1 MYVEYLEDVEEATV
15 CYCAV
20 QAYNEAIQV
29 ARKQDREDLVETVIV
44 PHALAQAE
52 TYQKEMA
59 EKEGKLQR
67 VVDRLLTLRKSKKQE
82 SEQLED
88 GNDASSV
95 WSMASNTSGI
105 TAITGMTSFLQEA
118 SDQGAQSLL
127 AVTPADIAALSRRAD
142 NTSIHAKRSIK
153 MMRFGTNETPAPAP
167 EKKKKQR
174 IRAGSAQEEEAL
186 NKMISLIMDCQPLYE
201 EINQLEQVLD
211 SEGKRE
217 EAEALREQ
225 VNLHKECLAKAKERL
240 GEDLGVC

>member
-1 MYVEYLEDVEEATV
+1 M
-15 CYCAV
+15 
-20 QAYNEAIQV
+20 
-29 ARKQDREDLVETVIV
+29 
-44 PHALAQAE
+44 
-52 TYQKEMA
+52 
-59 EKEGKLQR
+59 
-67 VVDRLLTLRKSKKQE
+67 
-82 SEQLED
+82 
-88 GNDASSV
+88 
-95 WSMASNTSGI
+95 
-105 TAITGMTSFLQEA
+105 
-118 SDQGAQSLL
+118 
-127 AVTPADIAALSRRAD
+127 
-142 NTSIHAKRSIK
+142 
-153 MMRFGTNETPAPAP
+153 